1 MKTEG
6 RNEDQQHRT
15 LHSRASPRYHY
26 GDYRLN
32 PDGHQY
38 LASNNK
44 LEIRSLQNVENLH
57 KNAQSKRS
65 RGNLASLDDIPFS
78 HEQIKSAEV
87 RLEGCGYDI
96 HAADDVKYGHIVS
109 PNYPH
114 TYPAGLD
121 CTWYLYGFH
130 RVDFHS
136 SDISLR
142 KGTES
147 LCGEALLD
155 STRLLQ
161 SGADIVE
168 ISQGYAGIGMRPM
181 HFQSLA
187 ILCSGG
193 DLKPNREIN
202 GASADKDGEQVAYRI
217 RFLVAPDKRGL
228 NGQRG
233 FVLTWF
239 KINSYPGQTIPI
251 RRLITVGPTRTRR
264 KSRVHVIPRKQS
276 KKANLFIIPQA
287 DGNFQLIMGAIL
299 TQRKTKCS
307 KEGPDF
313 GVMVMELAS
322 GYGRRETTLNTVIFC
337 RKFRKSSI
345 IRAKIT
351 GTVKKFGP
359 VEIALNLTLTIN
371 RINLRYTLAEISE
384 TDKDCLE
391 YDPTYTIPPHV
402 VLSDTE
408 ETLSQRSSRSCS
420 QVVFKDN
427 EELGLFLTTQVKM
440 DLEESPSCLYDYV
453 QIGGTRMC
461 GRALKMITVPY
472 DRHLTEIAGGLFKN
486 IALKR
491 PTVEMTSLYQ
501 DDPSFGPDRA
511 VDGFFFTDMNN
522 LSCAVTSETD
532 HSPWWSVDLWEDFL
546 VWAVGLTIM
555 KPTGVHTT
563 STTLRDGEFNV
574 TVYKQGKENA
584 AHTFDRRSTM
594 HLLEGRTYQLNFKP
608 PVRGR
613 YVKVW
618 KNSAVLGLC
627 EVQVLINLKDN
638 VVDIPEVDI

>member
-1 MKTEG
+1 MSACCL
-6 RNEDQQHRT
+6 D
-15 LHSRASPRYHY
+15 
-26 GDYRLN
+26 
-32 PDGHQY
+32 
-38 LASNNK
+38 
-44 LEIRSLQNVENLH
+44 
-57 KNAQSKRS
+57 
-65 RGNLASLDDIPFS
+65 LASLDDIPFS
-78 HEQIKSAEV
+78 PEQIKSAEV
-87 RLEGCGYDI
+87 TLEGCGYNI

-142 KGTES
+142 NGTES
-147 LCGEALLD
+147 LCGDKALPD

-168 ISQGYAGIGMRPM
+168 ISQGYAGIGMRPTD
-181 HFQSLA
+181 FQSLA
-187 ILCSGG
+187 VLCSGA
-193 DLKPNREIN
+193 DLKPKREIN
-202 GASADKDGEQVAYRI
+202 GSSADKDGERVAYRI

-228 NGQRG
+228 DGQRG

-251 RRLITVGPTRTRR
+251 RRLITADPTRPYWKTP
-264 KSRVHVIPRKQS
+264 VYFTPQKQS
-276 KKANLFIIPQA
+276 EKANLFIIPQA
-287 DGNFQLIMGAIL
+287 DGNFHFVMGARL
-299 TQRKTKCS
+299 TQRETQCS
-307 KEGPDF
+307 KEGHDF

-322 GYGRRETTLNTVIFC
+322 GDGRREKTLNTVIFC
-337 RKFRKSSI
+337 NNLGNSSI
-345 IRAKIT
+345 IQVNIT
-351 GTVKKFGP
+351 GTVKRFGP
-359 VEIALNLTLTIN
+359 VEIALNLTQKIKRVN
-371 RINLRYTLAEISE
+371 SWYTLAEISE

-391 YDPTYTIPPHV
+391 HDQTYTIPPHV
-402 VLSDTE
+402 VLNDTE

-427 EELGLFLTTQVKM
+427 AELGLFLTTQVKM

-491 PTVEMTSLYQ
+491 PTVEMSSLYQ
-501 DDPSFGPDRA
+501 DDPSFGADRA
-511 VDGFFFTDMNN
+511 VDGFSFTDMNN

-532 HSPWWSVDLWEDFL
+532 HSPWWFVDLWEDFL

-555 KPTGVHTT
+555 KPGVLTT

-584 AHTFDRRSTM
+584 AHTFDRSSTM

-627 EVQVLINLKDN
+627 EVQVIINLKG
-638 VVDIPEVDI
+638 E